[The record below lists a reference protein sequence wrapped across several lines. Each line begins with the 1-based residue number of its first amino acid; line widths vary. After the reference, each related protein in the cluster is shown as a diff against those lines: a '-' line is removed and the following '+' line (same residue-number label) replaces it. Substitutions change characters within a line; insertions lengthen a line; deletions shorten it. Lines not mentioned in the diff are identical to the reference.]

1 MRTEKAIE
9 YIPWL
14 RQELRNGAN
23 NVMKRL
29 ADGPS
34 FEAISYNA
42 YAINGYVFHTLDAE
56 MNKTTQN
63 SGVSMKAL
71 TPFRSSVGDTNLVH
85 EEAAYYGVI
94 KQILELDYHDFK
106 QVVFYCDWVR
116 IEDKHGCYVDPAT
129 NLIYVNLRRL
139 QRNSKEDD
147 EPFILASQGTQVF
160 YCKDHSRPADDW
172 HVVLDVP
179 KKLNQDVDSFED
191 PLVFEA
197 RTNGSSLSATLQDA
211 IVDDEEI

>member
-1 MRTEKAIE
+1 
-9 YIPWL
+9 
-14 RQELRNGAN
+14 
-23 NVMKRL
+23 MKRL

-71 TPFRSSVGDTNLVH
+71 TPFRSSVGDTNLLYD
-85 EEAAYYGVI
+85 EAAYYGVI
-94 KQILELDYHDFK
+94 KQILELDYHNFK

-129 NLIYVNLRRL
+129 NLICINLRRL
-139 QRNSKEDD
+139 Q
-147 EPFILASQGTQVF
+147 
-160 YCKDHSRPADDW
+160 
-172 HVVLDVP
+172 
-179 KKLNQDVDSFED
+179 
-191 PLVFEA
+191 
-197 RTNGSSLSATLQDA
+197 
-211 IVDDEEI
+211 

>member
-14 RQELRNGAN
+14 RQELRNGVN
-23 NVMKRL
+23 SVMKRL

-42 YAINGYVFHTLDAE
+42 YSVNGYVFHTLDAE

-71 TPFRSSVGDTNLVH
+71 TSFRSSVGDTNLVH
-85 EEAAYYGVI
+85 EEASYYGVI

-139 QRNSKEDD
+139 QRNSKEGD

-211 IVDDEEI
+211 IFDDEEI